1 MDYNNTY
8 EQEIDLKELMF
19 AVLHKWRII
28 LAFAVGLA
36 LVLGGYK
43 AVTSYMEQNDEE
55 TAQEAQEEYEKELL
69 EYNKSIE
76 RCEREIDNLT
86 KDIANQEEYLEKSI
100 LTNMSPY
107 DVWEAKVELFIKTDY
122 EIMPDMVYQNLDF
135 TGTVLQSYQ
144 SALTSTEFMEKVAS
158 KAGTDT
164 RYLRELVSIN
174 IGRVDNK
181 VNNILTIQVRHESE
195 EKAKAILDD
204 LLAGVNQFK
213 GQIRSSI
220 GNHTITEV
228 SRSLGALVD
237 LSLVDQQKNQTERLI
252 QLNDSLQEKQT
263 ELDELEEPEPVV
275 TAASAV
281 LKGGIKYALIGGVLG
296 AFIVIFFVCVIFVM
310 SDKLYSAKELKYRF
324 RVKILGTLPVTGSK
338 KTGKID
344 AWLDQMEG
352 RAVNKDESHEYS
364 LIAANI
370 CNYTEEA
377 KSLLVVGSAKEE
389 NISRVASELTDRLSD
404 MKVVFGGN
412 LLNDEEGLKKLPEC
426 DGIVLVERCGESLYS
441 AIELEIEK
449 AHDLQKKVVGCVVFE

>member
-1 MDYNNTY
+1 M
-8 EQEIDLKELMF
+8 
-19 AVLHKWRII
+19 
-28 LAFAVGLA
+28 
-36 LVLGGYK
+36 
-43 AVTSYMEQNDEE
+43 
-55 TAQEAQEEYEKELL
+55 
-69 EYNKSIE
+69 
-76 RCEREIDNLT
+76 
-86 KDIANQEEYLEKSI
+86 
-100 LTNMSPY
+100 
-107 DVWEAKVELFIKTDY
+107 
-122 EIMPDMVYQNLDF
+122 
-135 TGTVLQSYQ
+135 
-144 SALTSTEFMEKVAS
+144 
-158 KAGTDT
+158 
-164 RYLRELVSIN
+164 VSIN

-344 AWLDQMEG
+344 AWL
-352 RAVNKDESHEYS
+352 ESHEYS

-370 CNYTEEA
+370 CNYMEEA

>member
-76 RCEREIDNLT
+76 RCEREIENLT

-228 SRSLGALVD
+228 RS
-237 LSLVDQQKNQTERLI
+237 
-252 QLNDSLQEKQT
+252 
-263 ELDELEEPEPVV
+263 EEH
-275 TAASAV
+275 T
-281 LKGGIKYALIGGVLG
+281 
-296 AFIVIFFVCVIFVM
+296 
-310 SDKLYSAKELKYRF
+310 
-324 RVKILGTLPVTGSK
+324 
-338 KTGKID
+338 
-344 AWLDQMEG
+344 
-352 RAVNKDESHEYS
+352 
-364 LIAANI
+364 
-370 CNYTEEA
+370 
-377 KSLLVVGSAKEE
+377 
-389 NISRVASELTDRLSD
+389 SELQ
-404 MKVVFGGN
+404 
-412 LLNDEEGLKKLPEC
+412 
-426 DGIVLVERCGESLYS
+426 SLRR
-441 AIELEIEK
+441 I
-449 AHDLQKKVVGCVVFE
+449 